1 MQSNSSRLVSNPSLI
16 KTAIVGASGYSGAEL
31 LRLLHSRDDIEL
43 THLVAASSAGKKVA
57 DVYPWFSG
65 TMSATFQSLDPD
77 ALAGSD
83 VVFCALPSGEAMH
96 IVPTLRS
103 RVGRI
108 IDLGGDF
115 RLTSTSAYAEFYQH
129 EHTAPEL
136 LGESVYGLPEWQ
148 FDRIRGARLVANPG
162 CYPTSAILGLLPAL
176 LHGVVEASGIVI
188 NSLSGVSGAGRSA
201 SVDMSFTEVNENIRA
216 YKIGRHQHIPEIES
230 VLSRATGKTVSCS
243 FVPHLVPITRGIYTT
258 IHATLAAPASRADIH
273 ALYGAFYREA
283 PFVRVRHDIP
293 QIAGVVRTNYCDI
306 CVMVEPRTNQLIITS
321 VIDNLVKGAAGQA
334 VQNMNIMF
342 DLPQERGLL

>member
-1 MQSNSSRLVSNPSLI
+1 LI

-31 LRLLHSRDDIEL
+31 LRLLHTRDDIEL
-43 THLVAASSAGKKVA
+43 THLVAASSAGKRVA
-57 DVYPWFSG
+57 DVYPWFTGKVTAAFQPLDHEALSG
-65 TMSATFQSLDPD
+65 A
-77 ALAGSD
+77 D

-96 IVPTLRS
+96 IVPSLRGS
-103 RVGRI
+103 VGRI

-115 RLTSTSAYAEFYQH
+115 RLQSTSAYKEFYQH
-129 EHTAPEL
+129 DHTAPEL

-148 FDRIRGARLVANPG
+148 FDRIRAAKLLANPG

-176 LHGVVEASGIVI
+176 KLGLVEPTGIVI

-230 VLSRATGKTVSCS
+230 VLSLASGKPVSCS

-258 IHATLAAPASRADIH
+258 IHANLTAGISRADAH
-273 ALYGAFYREA
+273 AVYESFYRDA
-283 PFVRVRHDIP
+283 PFVRVRQEVP
-293 QIAGVVRTNYCDI
+293 QIAGVVRTNFCDV